1 MKKRSGYPSTS
12 LITPRVRINAHKA
25 PLKGAPL
32 DRYRCFAELQQH
44 ETFGE
49 DYHIDL
55 RKGVSSLAVIAP
67 HGGGIE
73 FGTDPIAQSI
83 ADPDHT
89 FWAFKGIKK
98 TGNRILHITSTRFD
112 VPDALKITLA
122 AQTVVTIHG
131 CRGEAP
137 IVHVGGR
144 HSELKSRIRQSLC
157 RSGFNAEISEKPAL
171 RGENPTNL
179 CNRCIRGR
187 GVQLEITKGLRKT
200 MFTSYEGRDIRK
212 KTECF
217 FRFTNAV
224 KTVLAF

>member
-1 MKKRSGYPSTS
+1 M
-12 LITPRVRINAHKA
+12 
-25 PLKGAPL
+25 
-32 DRYRCFAELQQH
+32 DQYRCFAELQKY

-49 DYHIDL
+49 DYRIDW
-55 RKGVSSLAVIAP
+55 RKGTSSLAIMAP

-83 ADPDHT
+83 ADPENT

-122 AQTVVTIHG
+122 AQTVITIHG
-131 CRGEAP
+131 CHGEASV
-137 IVHVGGR
+137 VHIGGR
-144 HSELKSRIRQSLC
+144 HSELKSQIRQSLC
-157 RSGFNAEISEKPAL
+157 LAGFNAEISIKPTL
-171 RGENPTNL
+171 RGENPANL
-179 CNRCIRGR
+179 CNRCMSGS

-200 MFTSYEGRDIRK
+200 MFPSYEGRDIKK
-212 KTECF
+212 KTERF

-224 KTVLAF
+224 KTALAP